1 MTTTTTPP
9 APADPEDRRPDRSIP
24 LLIAAGVLV
33 LFVVGAV
40 LVFGVQRPP
49 SLDTVADTTD
59 PVPAASIAYL
69 AERPDRSCVE
79 IVRPDGTTTG
89 PWCDRQSGELIGW
102 TDEGLLLR
110 HWDGTETVRILDPE
124 TGEVVGR
131 ARDRAWR
138 EPYDHPVVWT
148 EHRDGELT
156 VRLDEDDTELWRVEV
171 TDRYEIRTSATSAD
185 GAWVAMVDS
194 ADRLLLVPADGS
206 APPRVWNTDVAS
218 WQWPVWEGTS
228 WAR

>member
-1 MTTTTTPP
+1 MTAISTPP
-9 APADPEDRRPDRSIP
+9 VPTRPEDGRPDRSVP

-33 LFVVGAV
+33 LAVVGAV

-49 SLDTVADTTD
+49 ALDTITD
-59 PVPAASIAYL
+59 VPVPAPSAGIAYL
-69 AERPDRSCVE
+69 AEQPDRSCVQV
-79 IVRPDGTTTG
+79 VRPDGTTPE
-89 PWCDRQSGELIGW
+89 PWCDHQGGELIGW

-110 HWDGTETVRILDPE
+110 HWDGTESVRILDPD

-131 ARDRAWR
+131 SRGRSWR
-138 EPYDHPVVWT
+138 EPYDRPAVWT
-148 EHRDGELT
+148 EHRDGELI

-171 TDRYEIRTSATSAD
+171 ADRYELRTSATSLD

-194 ADRLLLVPADGS
+194 SDRLLVVPADGS
-206 APPRVWNTDVAS
+206 VPPRVWTTDVAS

-228 WAR
+228 